1 MEKPRKIQLHEKL
14 LAREEQFARV
24 HSLEQQIL
32 GILVDRPYPFE
43 LRDDLPSLQKRKK
56 PTKKKNVKHKAV
68 RLRKL
73 TENETAYRVTYL
85 QGTEERVEQ
94 HLIAAPIELLIN
106 RTIGEITILQVTTLD
121 AEGAAAES
129 LFDIQPE

>member
-14 LAREEQFARV
+14 LEREEQFARV

-32 GILVDRPYPFE
+32 GILIDRPYPFE
-43 LRDDLPSLQKRKK
+43 LRDDLPSLQKVQK
-56 PTKKKNVKHKAV
+56 PKTKKAIKHKAV

-73 TENETAYRVTYL
+73 DDHETAYRVTYL
-85 QGTEERVEQ
+85 EGMDERSEL
-94 HLIAAPIELLIN
+94 HRLAAPIELLIN
-106 RTIGEITILQVTTLD
+106 RAIGEITVLQVAALD
-121 AEGAAAES
+121 ASGAETET